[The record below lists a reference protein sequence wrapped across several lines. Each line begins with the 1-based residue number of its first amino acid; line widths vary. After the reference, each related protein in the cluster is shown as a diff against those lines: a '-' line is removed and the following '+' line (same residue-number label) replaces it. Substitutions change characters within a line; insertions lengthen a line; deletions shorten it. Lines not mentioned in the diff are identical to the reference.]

1 MIVKERVLLATP
13 GHRDKDWMPPPTHQ
27 QLKNSSHATTKKVL
41 AGEGLQLTSR
51 VLVYFINSKLYKMKT
66 TIISAQVRVNVE
78 SNAQTVVM
86 NTADEFDFI
95 NAQNGFAHGKRKM
108 LVMSMKQLLHFIN
121 EADSELGDDI
131 AFMAMATDPTNQQF
145 EDLLMG
151 ATVDV
156 ELTERAAGEQYEANG
171 QQVIAVYDSIHI
183 SKFTIDAVAPIG
195 RYAIDYNSISDAYA
209 TTKERR
215 TAWNTTRKA
224 LRG

>member
-1 MIVKERVLLATP
+1 
-13 GHRDKDWMPPPTHQ
+13 
-27 QLKNSSHATTKKVL
+27 
-41 AGEGLQLTSR
+41 
-51 VLVYFINSKLYKMKT
+51 MKT
-66 TIISAQVRVNVE
+66 TIISAQVRT
-78 SNAQTVVM
+78 NAENGSRTVIM
-86 NTADEFDFI
+86 NTVDEFDFI
-95 NAQNGFAHGKRKM
+95 DSQNAFTHGKRKM
-108 LVMSMKQLLHFIN
+108 LVMSMRQLLHFIN
-121 EADSELGDDI
+121 ESDTELGDDI
-131 AFMAMATDPTNQQF
+131 AFMTMATDPTNQQF

-195 RYAIDYNSISDAYA
+195 RYAIDYNGISDAYA

>member
-1 MIVKERVLLATP
+1 ME
-13 GHRDKDWMPPPTHQ
+13 
-27 QLKNSSHATTKKVL
+27 
-41 AGEGLQLTSR
+41 
-51 VLVYFINSKLYKMKT
+51 T
-66 TIISAQVRVNVE
+66 TIISASIRVNAE
-78 SNAQTVVM
+78 NGTRTIVM
-86 NTADEFDFI
+86 NTTNEFDFI
-95 NAQNGFAHGKRKM
+95 DAANGFAHGKRKM

-121 EADSELGDDI
+121 EADDELGDDI

-183 SKFTIDAVAPIG
+183 GKFTINSVSPVG
-195 RYAIDYNSISDAYA
+195 RYAIDYDGISDAYA

-215 TAWNTTRKA
+215 VAWNATRKS
-224 LRG
+224 LRK

>member
-1 MIVKERVLLATP
+1 
-13 GHRDKDWMPPPTHQ
+13 
-27 QLKNSSHATTKKVL
+27 
-41 AGEGLQLTSR
+41 
-51 VLVYFINSKLYKMKT
+51 MKT

-78 SNAQTVVM
+78 SNARTVVM
-86 NTADEFDFI
+86 NTTDEFDFI
-95 NAQNGFAHGKRKM
+95 DAQNGFAHGKRKM

-183 SKFTIDAVAPIG
+183 SKFDLLSVSAVG
-195 RYAIDYNSISDAYA
+195 RFALDYDGDTTTYA
-209 TTKERR
+209 TCKSRR
-215 TAWNTTRKA
+215 VAWTATRKS
-224 LRG
+224 LR

>member
-1 MIVKERVLLATP
+1 
-13 GHRDKDWMPPPTHQ
+13 
-27 QLKNSSHATTKKVL
+27 
-41 AGEGLQLTSR
+41 
-51 VLVYFINSKLYKMKT
+51 MKT

-78 SNAQTVVM
+78 SNARTVVM
-86 NTADEFDFI
+86 NTVDEFDFI
-95 NAQNGFAHGKRKM
+95 DAQNGFAHGKRKM

-183 SKFTIDAVAPIG
+183 SKFDLLSVSAVG
-195 RYAIDYNSISDAYA
+195 RFALDYNGDATTYA
-209 TTKERR
+209 TCKSRR
-215 TAWNTTRKA
+215 VAWTATRKS
-224 LRG
+224 LR

>member
-1 MIVKERVLLATP
+1 
-13 GHRDKDWMPPPTHQ
+13 
-27 QLKNSSHATTKKVL
+27 
-41 AGEGLQLTSR
+41 
-51 VLVYFINSKLYKMKT
+51 MKT

-78 SNAQTVVM
+78 NNARTIIM
-86 NTADEFDFI
+86 NTVDEFDFI
-95 NAQNGFAHGKRKM
+95 DSQNDFAHGKRKQ
-108 LVMSMKQLLHFIN
+108 LVMSMRQLLHFIN

-156 ELTERAAGEQYEANG
+156 ELTKRAAGEQYEANG

-183 SKFTIDAVAPIG
+183 SKFTIDAIAPIG
-195 RYAIDYNSISDAYA
+195 RYAIDYDGISDAYV

-215 TAWNTTRKA
+215 TAWNATRKS
-224 LRG
+224 LR